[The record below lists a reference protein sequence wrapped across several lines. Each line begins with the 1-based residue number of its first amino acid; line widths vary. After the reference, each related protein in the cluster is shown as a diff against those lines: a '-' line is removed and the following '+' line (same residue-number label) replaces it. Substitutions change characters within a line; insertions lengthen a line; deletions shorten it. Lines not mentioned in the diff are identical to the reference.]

1 MARVNELFL
10 LLHSKLKP
18 SFMYIILYSEFHSE
32 LGSRQLFN
40 IATSDNATAG
50 RDKTKKLL
58 TTCLA
63 RQYDK
68 GQFVGFQNL

>member
-1 MARVNELFL
+1 
-10 LLHSKLKP
+10 
-18 SFMYIILYSEFHSE
+18 MYIILNSEFHSE

-40 IATSDNATAG
+40 IATSDNAG
-50 RDKTKKLL
+50 RDETKKLL

>member
-1 MARVNELFL
+1 
-10 LLHSKLKP
+10 
-18 SFMYIILYSEFHSE
+18 MYIILKSEFHSE